1 MSESLREE
9 PQWKLVGD
17 RLDYSTD
24 ATGGVRYAPAQT
36 QDGRVLGYLWVAD
49 DDAAIGFE
57 PAVDAGTSGSQASF
71 GWYRR
76 LRESKQSG
84 LAPSQ
89 AFLALADEHGDV
101 TGALR
106 LEQTSHAETVDVVRS
121 LAAR

>member
-9 PQWKLVGD
+9 PQWDVVGA
-17 RLDYSTD
+17 RLDYPSD
-24 ATGGVRYAPAQT
+24 AAGGVRFAPAQT
-36 QDGRVLGYLWVAD
+36 QDGRVLGYLWVSD

-57 PAVDAGTSGSQASF
+57 PAVDAGPPGSQASF

-89 AFLALADEHGDV
+89 AFLALAADHGGV
-101 TGALR
+101 TGTLR
-106 LEQTSHAETVDVVRS
+106 LEQTSHAETVGVVRS
-121 LAAR
+121 LASR